1 MTVRLD
7 WFGHEFLSVEMLNGF
22 EMFWDIPRLC
32 WTVKDLLV
40 PRNVAPSRFSQDLK
54 KEWSNKDAYACTIL
68 LILLT
73 ASNPHIIGLGASVN
87 LSDPVRFHSMSQLQP
102 SVSSTYC
109 TVKAISERLCST
121 TDGKARHTK
130 EIQKKNRSHRDHTKY
145 HEQVLCLGLLLP
157 HQKWISFWGLIQFLQ
172 FLHFTAKSFK
182 IGRIL
187 KNDISSRIGSMIT
200 GYYVYIQ

>member
-1 MTVRLD
+1 MTARLD

-22 EMFWDIPRLC
+22 EMYWDIPRLC

-145 HEQVLCLGLLLP
+145 HEQVLLSWFAFTSSKVDIVLRFDP
-157 HQKWISFWGLIQFLQ
+157 ISTVLTFHCKIIQN
-172 FLHFTAKSFK
+172 
-182 IGRIL
+182 R
-187 KNDISSRIGSMIT
+187 KNMKE
-200 GYYVYIQ
+200 